1 MKKNKIVIS
10 IIISIG
16 VILTVVALVL
26 NLTSKKEEVI
36 SKDTIKNYYNK
47 ISTFSLKDPLEVSN
61 LFREDGVYKINTNTE
76 YSENNNPINV
86 KGNIYY
92 DDKKIY
98 SVLNA
103 TYKEEPFEFIG
114 LYDDGRLYFNLDKIS
129 EKYYY
134 KDIDLDND
142 YLTIDEVKELSDLSF
157 NILMDNLDNK
167 IVVTDKDNSHVLKQ
181 KNRTIDLEKNSISLT
196 GKEKNVV
203 YDKIID
209 SVKESDKFKDSSK
222 KKIIDKLNNS
232 KATISEEDEVG
243 LVIEL
248 YQNNNEIVTANI
260 IDQNESTRLY
270 FEIYKTESDK
280 EYITIEYYKK
290 DKKEYGLNITK
301 VSARETTISIFYN
314 NEYEINSK
322 MTTANNVVQLNS
334 SIRKIKEYDK
344 VDIGTVNIE
353 FGMIE
358 YQKEYSLNIKC
369 DIDSDKKLKIDSVN
383 KIYLDQLPPEYNID
397 TANVKSMDKMTPQEK
412 LEVIKYFGL
421 ELFK

>member
-16 VILTVVALVL
+16 VILTVVALIL
-26 NLTSKKEEVI
+26 NLTIKKEESI
-36 SKDTIKNYYNK
+36 SKNTIKNYYEK
-47 ISTFSLKDPLEVSN
+47 ISKFSLNDPLEASS

-76 YSENNNPINV
+76 YNENNNPINV

-114 LYDDGRLYFNLDKIS
+114 LYEENRLYFNIDKIS
-129 EKYYY
+129 ENFYY
-134 KDIDLDND
+134 KDIDFEDD
-142 YLTIDEVKELSDLSF
+142 YLTIDEIKELSNISY
-157 NILMDNLDNK
+157 NILMDSLDNK
-167 IVVTDKDNSHVLKQ
+167 TVVTDKDNSYTLKQ
-181 KNRTIDLEKNSISLT
+181 NNNKIDLEKNSISLT
-196 GKEKNVV
+196 GKEKNIV

-209 SVKESDKFKDSSK
+209 EIKESDKFKESSK
-222 KKIIDKLNNS
+222 KKIIDKLNDS
-232 KATISEEDEVG
+232 KAPISDENETG

-248 YQNNNEIVTANI
+248 FKYNNEIISSNI

-270 FEIYKTESDK
+270 VEIYKTESDK
-280 EYITIEYYKK
+280 EYLTIESYKK
-290 DKKEYGLNITK
+290 DKKDYGLTITK
-301 VSARETTISIFYN
+301 VSARETNVNIFYDN
-314 NEYEINSK
+314 KYEINGKIS
-322 MTTANNVVQLNS
+322 TANNVVQFNS

-369 DIDSDKKLKIDSVN
+369 DIESDKKLKIDSEN
-383 KIYLDQLPPEYNID
+383 KIYLDQLPPEYSID
-397 TANVKSMDKMTPQEK
+397 TSSIKSMDKMTPKEK

>member
-16 VILTVVALVL
+16 VILTVVALIL
-26 NLTSKKEEVI
+26 NLTSKKEEAI

-47 ISTFSLKDPLEVSN
+47 IFTFSIKDPLEVSN

-76 YSENNNPINV
+76 YNENNNPINV

-114 LYDDGRLYFNLDKIS
+114 LLEDGRLYFNLDKIS

-134 KDIDLDND
+134 KDLDLDND
-142 YLTIDEVKELSDLSF
+142 YLTIDETKELSNISF
-157 NILMDNLDNK
+157 DILMDNLDNK
-167 IVVTDKDNSHVLKQ
+167 TVETDKDNHHVLKQ

-196 GKEKNVV
+196 GKEKNII

-209 SVKESDKFKDSSK
+209 AVKESDKFKESSK
-222 KKIIDKLNNS
+222 KKIIDKLSIS
-232 KATISEEDEVG
+232 KATVSEEDEVG
-243 LVIEL
+243 LLIEL

-280 EYITIEYYKK
+280 EYLTIEYYKK

-369 DIDSDKKLKIDSVN
+369 DIDSDKKLKIDSEN
-383 KIYLDQLPPEYNID
+383 KI
-397 TANVKSMDKMTPQEK
+397 
-412 LEVIKYFGL
+412 
-421 ELFK
+421 

>member
-16 VILTVVALVL
+16 VILTVVALIL
-26 NLTSKKEEVI
+26 NLTSKKEEAI

-47 ISTFSLKDPLEVSN
+47 ISTFSIKDPLEVSN

-76 YSENNNPINV
+76 YNENNNPINV

-114 LYDDGRLYFNLDKIS
+114 LLEDGRLYFNLDKIS

-134 KDIDLDND
+134 KDLDFDND
-142 YLTIDEVKELSDLSF
+142 YLTIDETKELSNISF
-157 NILMDNLDNK
+157 DILMDNLDNK
-167 IVVTDKDNSHVLKQ
+167 TVETDKDNSHVLKQ
-181 KNRTIDLEKNSISLT
+181 KNRTIDLEKDSISLT
-196 GKEKNVV
+196 GKEKNII

-209 SVKESDKFKDSSK
+209 SVKESDKFKESSK
-222 KKIIDKLNNS
+222 KKIIDKLSIS
-232 KATISEEDEVG
+232 KATVSEEDEVG
-243 LVIEL
+243 LLIEL

-280 EYITIEYYKK
+280 EYLTIEYYKK

-369 DIDSDKKLKIDSVN
+369 DIDSDKKLKIDSEN

-397 TANVKSMDKMTPQEK
+397 TANIKSMDKMTPQEK

>member
-16 VILTVVALVL
+16 VILTVVALIL
-26 NLTSKKEEVI
+26 NLTSKKEEAI

-47 ISTFSLKDPLEVSN
+47 ISTFSIKDPLEVSN

-76 YSENNNPINV
+76 YNENNNPINV

-114 LYDDGRLYFNLDKIS
+114 LLEDGRLYFNLDKIS

-134 KDIDLDND
+134 KDLDFDND
-142 YLTIDEVKELSDLSF
+142 YLTIDETKELSNISF
-157 NILMDNLDNK
+157 DILMDNLDNK
-167 IVVTDKDNSHVLKQ
+167 TVETDKDNSHVLKQ

-196 GKEKNVV
+196 GKEKNII

-209 SVKESDKFKDSSK
+209 AVKESDKFKESSK
-222 KKIIDKLNNS
+222 KKIIDKLSIS
-232 KATISEEDEVG
+232 KATVSEEDEVG
-243 LVIEL
+243 LLIEL

-280 EYITIEYYKK
+280 EYLTIEYYKK

-301 VSARETTISIFYN
+301 VSERETTISIFYN

-353 FGMIE
+353 FGMID

-369 DIDSDKKLKIDSVN
+369 DIDSDKKLKIDSEN

-397 TANVKSMDKMTPQEK
+397 TANIKSMDKMTPQEK